1 MSDTK
6 NGLSI
11 AREVSPDT
19 SGYEGV
25 EMERDGTVESVSV
38 RIYQGAE
45 NTLRLRVLRVRDGSQ
60 IQIVQLHGKEWIDG
74 DDDVYRWEVSEPVEQ
89 GDEIVV
95 QFNNSDV
102 DNSHNFRLNVD
113 VDYAKGTSRS
123 ILGALGVGS

>member
-11 AREVSPDT
+11 ARAVSPDT

-60 IQIVQLHGKEWIDG
+60 IQIVQLHGKDWIDG
-74 DDDVYRWEVSEPVEQ
+74 DDDVYRWDVSEPVEQ
-89 GDEIVV
+89 GDEVVV
-95 QFNNSDV
+95 QFDNNDP
-102 DNSHNFRLNVD
+102 DHPHNYRVNVD
-113 VDYAKGTSRS
+113 VDHSGGTSRS